1 MRFLFL
7 QEYIHHVHNA
17 NPTDLTHAS
26 PYHQHKQW
34 LWKEYAIMRWASL
47 QTSASVSGFLRI
59 IVMLTIQLMSLHPFF
74 FSLFSAIRKSATLTS
89 NLVDGLGKSLD
100 IARGDPRHGDTAV
113 LGRVDGVL
121 RIRPLDLTIQ
131 SKGEN

>member
-1 MRFLFL
+1 MFITLI
-7 QEYIHHVHNA
+7 Q
-17 NPTDLTHAS
+17 
-26 PYHQHKQW
+26 
-34 LWKEYAIMRWASL
+34 
-47 QTSASVSGFLRI
+47 QTSRMPLHITNTSNGFGKNMQLCAGLVYRHLLPFLASFVLSSCLLFSSCLY
-59 IVMLTIQLMSLHPFF
+59 TPFF

>member
-1 MRFLFL
+1 MQLCAGLVYRHLRPFL
-7 QEYIHHVHNA
+7 
-17 NPTDLTHAS
+17 AS
-26 PYHQHKQW
+26 FVLSSCLIFSSCLYTP
-34 LWKEYAIMRWASL
+34 
-47 QTSASVSGFLRI
+47 
-59 IVMLTIQLMSLHPFF
+59 F
-74 FSLFSAIRKSATLTS
+74 FSLFSAIRKPATLTG